1 MKQLLRLL
9 LLMLLPCIGAAQ
21 SADAPKTINAADF
34 PVAFATGIPQIEIP
48 LLSLPTRNAGF
59 SLDMSLQ
66 NNLYASTNAFFSTRD
81 IGDTWSLN
89 TNASITVKPYKT
101 RGGEGISGTRYDEEY
116 YSHLLGINE
125 NKNGAAIYTFNCFG
139 LQGSFAV
146 KKDGQQF
153 SVRSIEKNDY
163 ADIKIQYTV
172 TNNQFRIQSFTL
184 IDKNGFQYTFANAEY
199 IVKSELFPPYTKYLA
214 KTAYFISSI
223 TDNKNNIL
231 VNYLYQNN
239 IPNTLV
245 SNAQHFSKL
254 EGMEIPGVGKIDLG
268 QANATKREFKVLDL
282 NNVVV
287 KKIEFYFTQQPP
299 FNKVSVD
306 RVRFY
311 NTPQTAFEEYKI
323 SYKYYS
329 DLNFSSPNQYYGF
342 LHNACAVWNFNRNN
356 LRFDHG
362 SVAKIINPQGGVT
375 FYEYEANTSG
385 YDRKKM
391 LESTTV
397 GSAMYNDLIDKTRED
412 YAENYYFEEVP
423 LTYNTTYQGY
433 IINPDDYYDVT
444 TNYIGEIFVDY
455 KASKVMISPGGMM
468 DPDGNITPPVYYT
481 PRLKVGQYWTDPN
494 AIQESFVAQ
503 NSCYP
508 GERIRRSDPTTK
520 YILKKEMQYQSAY
533 TYVKAFVRKKKE
545 ISQLTYYAIAPGIR
559 IKRIKTF
566 DAPVA
571 NIQTTTNIASEQL
584 YQYNLFNQPAT
595 SSGYTKFDVTYN
607 YNNNMPPD
615 FEQNDYADLALYK
628 NVTVTTPGVGKTEYV
643 IGEELPN
650 QTARNVLEKNS
661 AMARYVQSIK
671 KYDNSNT
678 LVEESFFERT
688 YHGINTTLNN
698 QSIPKQPV
706 ISYEKMTGNTYAG
719 TTAKKLVTISESTY
733 DTLTR
738 NLTRRTITDVNNNQ
752 VFEETFT
759 FVKKHQ
765 TYFPETVKKYKNS
778 QLLNQSA
785 FEYTP
790 VTGNPQV
797 VNLSKS
803 YVAKSTLPMEIDKEI
818 TRYDAYGNVLEYKTK
833 TGSVVSQIWG
843 YDGTQLVAE
852 LKNVAYGSISAAT
865 ITAIQTA
872 SNAASYNETNLN
884 TAFTQLRGAH
894 ANGFI
899 TTYTYKPLVGITSV
913 TDANGRKESYR
924 YDSFNR
930 LYRVV
935 NHEGQVTK
943 EYQYN
948 TKNQ

>member
-89 TNASITVKPYKT
+89 TNASITIKPYKT
-101 RGGEGISGTRYDEEY
+101 GSGALALTRYDEQY
-116 YSHLLGINE
+116 YSELLRDSEDKDGSS
-125 NKNGAAIYTFNCFG
+125 IYTFNCFG
-139 LQGSFAV
+139 LQGSFAI
-146 KKDGQQF
+146 KKVGSQF
-153 SVRSIEKNDY
+153 SVRILEKNDY
-163 ADIKIQYTV
+163 ADIWINYTT
-172 TNNQFRIQSFTL
+172 TNNQFRIQSF
-184 IDKNGFQYTFANAEY
+184 IIVDKNGFQYRFENAEY
-199 IVKSELFPPYTKYLA
+199 IVKNETHPSTTKFLV
-214 KTAYFISSI
+214 KTAFFISKI
-223 TDNKNNIL
+223 VDNKNNIL

-245 SNAQHFSKL
+245 LNARHFSKL

-268 QANATKREFKVLDL
+268 QANTIKREFKVLDL

-299 FNKVSVD
+299 LSKLYVEK
-306 RVRFY
+306 VRFY

-323 SYKYYS
+323 KYKYYG
-329 DLNFSSPNQYYGF
+329 DLNTPSLNQYYGF
-342 LHNACAVWNFNRNN
+342 LHNACAAWNFNRNN

-362 SVAKIINPQGGVT
+362 SVEKITNPQGGVT
-375 FYEYEANTSG
+375 FYEFEPNTCGTYPKNEIDLSNQG
-385 YDRKKM
+385 TPIFELKLNGIYD
-391 LESTTV
+391 SN
-397 GSAMYNDLIDKTRED
+397 S
-412 YAENYYFEEVP
+412 ENYYFEEVP

-433 IINPDDYYDVT
+433 IINPDDYYDAT

-455 KASKVMISPGGMM
+455 KASEVMISPGGMM
-468 DPDGNITPPVYYT
+468 DPDGNIMPPRYYT
-481 PRLKVGQYWTDPN
+481 PVLKVGQYWTDPN
-494 AIQESFVAQ
+494 HIQENNVPQ

-533 TYVKAFVRKKKE
+533 TYVKAFVRKKKA
-545 ISQLTYYAIAPGIR
+545 IHQLTLYSFAPGIR

-566 DAPVA
+566 DAPVTT
-571 NIQTTTNIASEQL
+571 IQATTNVAGEQL
-584 YQYNLFNQPAT
+584 YHYNFFNESNT
-595 SSGYTKFDVTYN
+595 SSGYTKLNVTYDV
-607 YNNNMPPD
+607 NNNKTPD

-628 NVTVTTPGVGKTEYV
+628 NVTVATPGLGKTEYV

-650 QTARNVLEKNS
+650 QTPQNVLEKNS
-661 AMARYVQSIK
+661 ALARYVQSIK
-671 KYDNSNT
+671 KYNNSNT

-688 YHGINTTLNN
+688 YHGLNTTVQDKPILT
-698 QSIPKQPV
+698 QPV
-706 ISYEKMTGNTYAG
+706 ISYEKVTAHTYAG

-752 VFEETFT
+752 VFEEAFT

-803 YVAKSTLPMEIDKEI
+803 YVAKSTLPLEIDKEI

-833 TGSVVSQIWG
+833 TGKVVSQIWG
-843 YDGTQLVAE
+843 YDGTQLIAE
-852 LKNVAYGSISAAT
+852 LKNVAYNSISAAT

-872 SNAASYNETNLN
+872 SNAAGYNETNLN

-899 TTYTYKPLVGITSV
+899 TTYTYKPLVGMTSV
-913 TDANGRKESYR
+913 TDANGRRESYQ